1 MPDTFLFASCS
12 GSLQEVLS
20 NPTMVLEAELIL
32 SILKDIA
39 SGVRFLHSSKPPVIH
54 GDLKSQNILID
65 SKFRA
70 KLSDFGFS
78 NLKPEKATGTPL
90 WMAPELLSGQSL
102 NTTKTDMYSVGV
114 IMYEI
119 FARKEPYYDATE
131 SNQDLLK
138 AIVDRKKNKRPRIPS
153 YAPIKVKKLIKF
165 LWHGEPNLRPTARE
179 LDNRLSE
186 MDASYFEAAANA
198 TENAGEKPK
207 LQGDNEQF
215 LYQAFP
221 RHVADVL
228 KSGKKVEPE
237 SHDIVTIFFSDIVG
251 FTTIAG
257 QFEPLKVSQM
267 LDRLYLRFDDLSRK
281 HKLFKIETIGDA
293 YMCAGNLATDQ
304 RDDHVKRIALF
315 AKDAIK
321 AASETLIDEDDP
333 SFGHVQIRVGF
344 HSGPVVSNVVGNL
357 NPRYGVFGD
366 TVNVA
371 SRMESNSEAG
381 RIHCSKASAKLLMSQ
396 APEIKVRLRG
406 ETEIKGK
413 GVMTTYWVHP

>member
-1 MPDTFLFASCS
+1 MMIMEYMEH
-12 GSLQEVLS
+12 GSLQQVLL
-20 NPTMVLEAELIL
+20 NPTMFLEADMIL

-39 SGVRFLHSSKPPVIH
+39 SGIRFLHSSQPPVIH

-78 NLKPEKATGTPL
+78 NRKPDKATGTPL
-90 WMAPELLSGQSL
+90 WMAPELLAGHFVNNPKS
-102 NTTKTDMYSVGV
+102 DMYAVGV

-119 FARKEPYYDATE
+119 IARKEPYHDATE
-131 SNQDLLK
+131 SNQELLR

-153 YAPIKVKKLIKF
+153 YCPIKVKKLIKF
-165 LWHGEPNLRPTARE
+165 LWHGDPSLRPTARE
-179 LDNRLSE
+179 LDNRLQE
-186 MDASYFEAAANA
+186 MDTKAFEACAHASDSY
-198 TENAGEKPK
+198 GMQEKPK
-207 LQGDNEQF
+207 SQGDHHDF

-221 RHVADVL
+221 RHIAEVL
-228 KSGKKVEPE
+228 KSGAKVEPE
-237 SHDIVTIFFSDIVG
+237 SHDVVTIFFSDIVG

-257 QFEPLKVSQM
+257 QFEPLKVSKL
-267 LDRLYLRFDDLSRK
+267 LDRLYLKFDDLSRK
-281 HKLFKIETIGDA
+281 HELFKIETIGDA
-293 YMCAGNLATDQ
+293 YMCAANLAMDQ
-304 RDDHVKRIALF
+304 DSDHVKRIALF
-315 AKDAIK
+315 AQDAIK
-321 AASETLIDEDDP
+321 AASKTLIDEDDP
-333 SFGHVQIRVGF
+333 SFGYVKIRVGF

-371 SRMESNSEAG
+371 SRMESNSEEL
-381 RIHCSKASAKLLMSQ
+381 RIHCSKASAKLLMTQ

-413 GVMTTYWVHP
+413 GTMTTYWVG

>member
-1 MPDTFLFASCS
+1 M
-12 GSLQEVLS
+12 
-20 NPTMVLEAELIL
+20 
-32 SILKDIA
+32 A
-39 SGVRFLHSSKPPVIH
+39 SGIRFLHSSQPPVIH

-78 NLKPEKATGTPL
+78 NRKPDKATGTPL

-102 NTTKTDMYSVGV
+102 NTPKSDMYAVGI

-119 FARKEPYYDATE
+119 VARKEPYYDATE

-138 AIVDRKKNKRPRIPS
+138 GIVDRKKNKRPRIPS
-153 YAPIKVKKLIKF
+153 YCPIKVKKLIKF
-165 LWHGEPNLRPTARE
+165 LWHGDPSLRPTASE
-179 LDNRLSE
+179 LDNRLQE
-186 MDASYFEAAANA
+186 MDFKAFEACAHASGSHSMQEH
-198 TENAGEKPK
+198 TKS
-207 LQGDNEQF
+207 QGDNDEHF

-221 RHVADVL
+221 RHVAEVL
-228 KSGKKVEPE
+228 KSGAKVEPE

-257 QFEPLKVSQM
+257 QFEPLKVSQL
-267 LDRLYLRFDDLSRK
+267 LDRLYLKFDDLSRK
-281 HKLFKIETIGDA
+281 HELFKIETIGDA

-304 RDDHVKRIALF
+304 YLDHVKRVALF
-315 AKDAIK
+315 AMDAIK
-321 AASETLIDEDDP
+321 AASTTLVDEDDP
-333 SFGHVQIRVGF
+333 SHGFINIRVGF

-371 SRMESNSEAG
+371 SRMESNSEKG
-381 RIHCSKASAKLLMSQ
+381 RIHCSKASAKLLMTQ

-413 GVMTTYWVHP
+413 GKMTTYWVG